1 MSDRPNNPQR
11 SAGVDRRTFLKRVGA
26 AGAGAVVAS
35 RFSVPDAATAQDATF
50 RPDPGAKPGGTF
62 RYGVH
67 TAPVHFDVHQSGTV
81 ANIGA
86 QSPMYDCLI
95 RRDPRDGQTIIPD
108 LAQRWEITPDG
119 KKYTFHLRR
128 GVKFHDGADFTA
140 EDVKATY
147 QRIVSP
153 PKGVVIPRTP
163 LFSAVS
169 DIVVLDPHRIE
180 FRLSEPR
187 PRAFML
193 GSFASGWNII
203 VRKKTLEE
211 NGGNLRQVMAY
222 PGTGPFRHVSR
233 KDKEVWI
240 MEKNPNYWNKGLPSI
255 DKLEVYHMPP
265 FSPELGSALLTGKLD
280 YGRLLDPVSWRKA
293 KETPGMTGVDFNQSV
308 IQAVF
313 LNNKKP
319 PLNDPRVRRAMHLAL
334 DRHVLVDVVK
344 DVAPMLVGGFDYP
357 FHELSTPSDELVKRL
372 GYQKDPKPAVQE
384 AKRLMA
390 AAGHAGGLKNL
401 TFLVRDAATFKL
413 WSVAIQAMLKE
424 NLNIE
429 TNLRTVQIS
438 QWFDEA
444 AAGNFDLGISA
455 IVSTLMDPSDYFTAW
470 YGKDGP
476 QNYSQWTNPAFHDLA
491 RQIER
496 EVDEGRRKTLVRQ
509 AELIME
515 EDPPL
520 LPVSYEKINDAWHN
534 KARGQN
540 PSKFFGIY
548 DVVRWDNVWL
558 AQ

>member
-1 MSDRPNNPQR
+1 MNRHGNL
-11 SAGVDRRTFLKRVGA
+11 DRRTFLKRVAA
-26 AGAGAVVAS
+26 AGAGAVIAS
-35 RFSVPDAATAQDATF
+35 RVPTPDRAFAQDATVKA
-50 RPDPGAKPGGTF
+50 DPSARPGGTLRF
-62 RYGVH
+62 GVH
-67 TAPVHFDVHQSGTV
+67 TAPAHFDVHQSGTV

-86 QSPMYDCLI
+86 QSPMYDYLI

-108 LAQRWEITPDG
+108 LAQRWEISPDG
-119 KKYTFHLRR
+119 RKYTFHLRS

-147 QRIVSP
+147 ERIASP
-153 PKGVVIPRTP
+153 PKGVIIPRTP

-180 FRLSEPR
+180 FRLKEAR

-203 VRKKTLEE
+203 VRKKTLED
-211 NGGNLRQVMAY
+211 NAGNLRQVMAY

-240 MEKNPNYWNKGLPSI
+240 MERNPDYWNKGLPYL
-255 DKLEVYHMPP
+255 DRLEIYHMPP

-293 KETPGMTGVDFNQSV
+293 KETPGMTAAEFPQSV

-313 LNNKKP
+313 LNNKKA
-319 PLNDPRVRRAMHLAL
+319 PLGDPRVRRAMHLAL
-334 DRHVLVDVVK
+334 DRHTLVDVVK
-344 DVAPMLVGGFDYP
+344 DVAPMLVGGFVYP
-357 FHELSTPSDELVKRL
+357 FHELSTPAAELVSKRL
-372 GYQKDPKPAVQE
+372 GYQKDTRPAVQE
-384 AKRLMA
+384 AKKLMA
-390 AAGHAGGLKNL
+390 EAGHAGGIKNL

-424 NLNIE
+424 TLNIE

-438 QWFDEA
+438 QWFEDA

-455 IVSTLMDPSDYFTAW
+455 IVSTLMDPSDYFSAW

-476 QNYSQWTNPAFHDLA
+476 QNYSNWTNPAFHDLA

-496 EVDEGRRKTLVRQ
+496 EVDDGRRKTLVRQ
-509 AELIME
+509 AEEILE
-515 EDPPL
+515 KDPPL
-520 LPVSYEKINDAWHN
+520 LPVSYEKIYDAWHN
-534 KARGQN
+534 KVRGQN
-540 PSKFFGIY
+540 PSTFFGIY
-548 DVVRWDNVWL
+548 DVVRWDTVWMTS
-558 AQ
+558 